1 MLNIRLGE
9 NSALKLKNCAK
20 DISRSLNENREVLAI
35 IPDQFSFE
43 FDNALYSEL
52 GIKDFNRVT
61 TLSFKRLASSLI
73 ERFGTQ
79 SGVLV
84 KPEQR
89 LILIYIALH
98 NVKKSHEL
106 KIFSRQLEKPN
117 FINDVASIIDSLTR
131 CGITPEMLTNAS
143 NSTNGTISEK
153 LHDISIIYK
162 AYCDELDSRRLR
174 DESSLILEAA
184 RIADDMGF
192 FKCKAIYVDRFD
204 SFSPDELKLIDIA
217 IKDAHSVNVSL
228 SLPNAYKPSVS
239 SPFSLVAST
248 QNQLVSLASK
258 YNKSLNYILSDSEVE
273 RSDSLVVVKDNL
285 FTPRPV
291 RSENDGSVTIV
302 SADTV
307 YEEADFVCAQISQL
321 VSDFGYDP
329 NDIAVFTHDLDTYQK
344 VLESAFER
352 YSITAFMDNAM
363 PASGMSVALY
373 ALSALDAAATRNP
386 DTDKILNFIR
396 SPFSFLS
403 EQEISLIEDYCLR
416 WNIDGK
422 MWLSDFSEDKDIAA
436 YDEIN
441 AIRQKIITPLSNLN
455 ESSKSASAKD
465 IAVAFNQLLE
475 DISLAECA
483 KAVIDDSLESDK
495 TENARL
501 FKQLW
506 NALMLAVSSI
516 YLTAGDTEM
525 TLKAFGELLRTI
537 LSSQKI
543 SNPPQKL
550 QSVKVCDVSRSI
562 ISTPKVVFVV
572 GLNDGKFPT
581 EIKKNGIFSGR
592 DLALLE
598 SLGVAF
604 ETSLTTRLDAERLD
618 CFNALCHATDKL
630 YLTYS
635 NADIKGKAISPSNY
649 IKKVCG
655 ILSMTAKTASSYP
668 LEFYCRTPKSAYYR
682 FATAK
687 NKSPDE
693 IISVYE
699 SLLSVPEFKEKLL
712 RLAASQRDS
721 HKLSPEVSKRL
732 FASGDIYVTP
742 SKIDTYNNC
751 NFKYFCQ
758 YGMQL
763 EPIKPVAIDPANR
776 GNIMHYI
783 FQNVL
788 EHFGEGFSEAGDD
801 EISALV
807 LSLLDEYL
815 RSTLGGDFG
824 KTAKFKADYSRL
836 HSACLEILFNIRE
849 EYKVSKFRPVRFEYK
864 LRKENGETVLS
875 IPINNDFSVCLYGIV
890 DRVDTYKAPD
900 GTEYI
905 RIVDYKTGSKVLDYK
920 DVYNGL
926 NLQMLLYMLALT
938 EGTDPDFK
946 NCVPAGVLY
955 VNSVFLKC
963 ENDYDPLSE
972 ASVLK
977 LAEANKQFK
986 RTGLLVDNLVSLE
999 AMDSNFSGIY
1009 APVSR
1014 KKDGTFSSGSKLIS
1028 SDSFKLLEDFSRRKV
1043 EEFGNS
1049 LLIGKIDAIPLGKD
1063 RNDLPCRY
1071 CEFTSVC
1078 DRKKYMF
1085 KKSDAE
1091 SDRESLLKEIGE
1103 VSANVTSELD

>member
-9 NSALKLKNCAK
+9 NSSKKLKSCAH
-20 DISRSLNENREVLAI
+20 DISKALCDNREVLAI

-52 GIKDFNRVT
+52 GIRDFNRVT

-73 ERFGTQ
+73 ERYGTR

-89 LILIYIALH
+89 LILLYIALQ
-98 NVKKSHEL
+98 NVKKTHEL
-106 KIFSRQLEKPN
+106 KIFGRQIEKPN
-117 FINDVASIIDSLTR
+117 FINDIASIIDSLTR
-131 CGITPEMLTNAS
+131 CGVSSEMLANAS
-143 NSTNGTISEK
+143 YSTNGTISEK
-153 LHDISIIYK
+153 LSDISIIYK
-162 AYCDELDSRRLR
+162 AYCDELLKRQLR

-184 RIADDMGF
+184 RIADENGF
-192 FKCKAIYVDRFD
+192 FKCKVVYIDRFD
-204 SFSPDELKLIDIA
+204 SFSPDELRFLEIA
-217 IKDAHSVNVSL
+217 IRDAHSVNVSL

-239 SPFSLVAST
+239 SPFALVAST
-248 QNQLVSLASK
+248 QNQLVSLTSK
-258 YNKSLNYILSDSEVE
+258 YNKPLRYVLSDEAVE
-273 RSDSLVVVKDNL
+273 RTQALCDVKDNL
-285 FTPRPV
+285 FTPRPQK
-291 RSENDGSVTIV
+291 SCNDGSVTVV

-307 YEEADFVCAQISQL
+307 YEEADYVCAQISEL
-321 VSDFGYDP
+321 VSDFGYSL
-329 NDIAVFTHDLDTYQK
+329 NDIAVFTHDMDTYQK

-352 YSITAFMDNAM
+352 YDINAFLDNSM
-363 PASGMSVALY
+363 SASGMSVALY
-373 ALSALDAAATRNP
+373 ALSAIDAASTRNP
-386 DTDKILNFIR
+386 DTDRILNFIR
-396 SPFSFLS
+396 SPFSFLN
-403 EQEISLIEDYCLR
+403 EQEISLVEDYCLR

-422 MWLSDFSEDKDIAA
+422 MWLSDFKEDKDIASS
-436 YDEIN
+436 DEIN
-441 AIRQKIITPLSNLN
+441 AIRRKIITPLSQLN
-455 ESSKSASAKD
+455 ENAKTKIAKD
-465 IAVAFNQLLE
+465 IAVAFNKFLE
-475 DISLAECA
+475 DITLAECA

-516 YLTAGDTEM
+516 YLTADDTPM
-525 TLKAFGELLRTI
+525 TLKTFGELLRTI

-562 ISTPKVVFVV
+562 ISTPKVVFVI
-572 GLNDGKFPT
+572 GLNDGRFPT

-592 DLALLE
+592 DFALLE

-635 NADIKGKAISPSNY
+635 NADVKGKAINPSSY
-649 IKKVCG
+649 VKKICT
-655 ILSMTAKTASSYP
+655 ILSLPIRTASSYP
-668 LEFYCRTPKSAYYR
+668 LEFYCRTPKSAYFR

-687 NKSPDE
+687 NKSADE

-699 SLLSVPEFKEKLL
+699 SLLSIPEFKEKIL

-721 HKLSPEVSKRL
+721 HKLSPEISRRL
-732 FASGDIYVTP
+732 FASGDIYITP
-742 SKIDTYNNC
+742 SKIDTYNSC

-763 EPIKPVAIDPANR
+763 EPIRPVAVDPANR
-776 GNIMHYI
+776 GSIMHHI
-783 FQNVL
+783 FQHVL
-788 EHFGEGFSEAGDD
+788 EHFGEGFSETDDD

-807 LSLLDEYL
+807 SELLDDYL
-815 RSTLGGDFG
+815 NSALGGSFG
-824 KTAKFKADYSRL
+824 KTAKFRADYNRL
-836 HSACLEILFNIRE
+836 HGACMEILINIRE

-864 LRKENGETVLS
+864 LKKEDGGTVLS
-875 IPINNDFSVCLYGIV
+875 IPINNNLSVCLYGIV
-890 DRVDTYKAPD
+890 DRVDTYTTPD

-905 RIVDYKTGSKVLDYK
+905 RIVDYKTGSKMLDYK
-920 DVYNGL
+920 DIYNGL

-963 ENDYDPLSE
+963 ENDYKPLSD
-972 ASVLK
+972 ASAMK
-977 LAEANKQFK
+977 LAGANKQFK
-986 RTGLLVDNLVSLE
+986 RTGLLVDDLTSLE
-999 AMDSNFSGIY
+999 AMDSGFSGIY
-1009 APVSR
+1009 APVSK
-1014 KKDGTFSSGSKLIS
+1014 KKDGTFTSDSKLIS
-1028 SDSFKLLEDFSRRKV
+1028 GESFKLLEEFSYRKV
-1043 EEFGNS
+1043 KDFGNS
-1049 LLIGKIDAIPLGKD
+1049 LLIGKIDAVPLGKD
-1063 RNDLPCRY
+1063 RNNLHCRY

-1085 KKSDAE
+1085 KKTDAE

-1103 VSANVTSELD
+1103 VSEGATDELD